1 MKKLIYQRVY
11 MFLETKKILYK
22 NQFRF
27 RNKHST
33 NHALIDIKEK
43 IGYVLD
49 KKLFAAGIFI
59 DLQKLHHYG
68 MKSTGNNWFY
78 TFLKYKYQFRK
89 I

>member
-1 MKKLIYQRVY
+1 
-11 MFLETKKILYK
+11 MFLETKEILYK

-59 DLQKLHHYG
+59 DLQKLHYYG
-68 MKSTGNNWFY
+68 MKGTGNNWFY